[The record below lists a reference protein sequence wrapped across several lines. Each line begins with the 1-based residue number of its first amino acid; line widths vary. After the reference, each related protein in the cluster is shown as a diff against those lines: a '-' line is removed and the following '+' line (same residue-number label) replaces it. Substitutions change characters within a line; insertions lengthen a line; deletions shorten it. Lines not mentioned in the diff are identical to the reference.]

1 MHEINQIIN
10 TYTKNLS
17 KIFIIVFTGCLIVG
31 VYTYFLAEKS
41 YISESKLY
49 VAGGSTTSSSLK
61 AMALRYGVN
70 LPGGG
75 DTKSSLSSP
84 ELFVSLASSREALI
98 DLLNSEFIIDS
109 ETTKLNLHLSKG
121 KEKPDGALIK
131 RLKNKIGIA
140 YDRRSGII
148 TLSISMNNPELAKDV
163 NDRLINIIN
172 ERFLAIKKLQTS
184 AKKVFIEGRIFD
196 LNNDLNDSEVAIKE
210 FKELNRSIS
219 NSPEL
224 SLELNRLTRNNFV
237 IEQMYVLLK
246 EQLET
251 TKIDEIENT
260 TPLIIIDKP
269 QIPFMKSS
277 PSTSFN
283 LIYTFILL
291 NALSVIY
298 FIRKEKNKN

>member
-1 MHEINQIIN
+1 MNEINQLIN
-10 TYTKNLS
+10 TYEKNLR
-17 KIFIIVFTGCLIVG
+17 KIFRLVFIGCLIVG
-31 VYTYFLAEKS
+31 VYTYFVAEKS
-41 YISESKLY
+41 FISESKLY
-49 VAGGSTTSSSLK
+49 VSGGNTTSSSLK
-61 AMALRYGVN
+61 SMALSYGVN

-75 DTKSSLSSP
+75 GTTSDLSSP
-84 ELFVSLASSREALI
+84 ELFVTLASSREALI
-98 DLLNSEFIIDS
+98 DLLHSEFTIDS
-109 ETTKLNLHLSKG
+109 ETTKLNLYLGKG

-140 YDRRSGII
+140 FDRRSGVI
-148 TLSISMNNPELAKDV
+148 TLSVSMNNPELAKDV
-163 NDRLINIIN
+163 NNRLINIIN
-172 ERFLAIKKLQTS
+172 ERFLEIRKLQTS
-184 AKKVFIEGRIFD
+184 AKKVFIEGRITD
-196 LNNDLNDSEVAIKE
+196 MNNELNDSEVAIKE
-210 FKELNRSIS
+210 FKELNRSIL

-269 QIPFMKSS
+269 QIPFKKSS
-277 PSTSFN
+277 PSTLYN

-298 FIRKEKNKN
+298 FIRKEKI